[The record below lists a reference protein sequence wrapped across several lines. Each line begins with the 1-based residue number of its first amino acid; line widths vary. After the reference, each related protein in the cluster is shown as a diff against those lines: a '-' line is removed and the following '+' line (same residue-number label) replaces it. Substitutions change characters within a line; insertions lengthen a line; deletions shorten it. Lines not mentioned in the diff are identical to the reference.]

1 MNTFFKKKILLIYFT
16 QRGREQERERHINM
30 WLPLTH
36 PLLGTWP
43 ATQACD
49 LTGNPTGDPLVCR
62 PVLNPLS
69 YTSQGEHILII
80 DNLNTTAEVYALKKW
95 QVCQTCLPLSRFT
108 PQWQL
113 LLIIKCLSFPST
125 LENFFN
131 LKKIITSKEQGPCLH
146 VFLFLHWT
154 SCTATSLKTF
164 VSFCRGILYKKCL
177 FWFLGQWSA
186 ERISIGRCFND

>member
-1 MNTFFKKKILLIYFT
+1 MCGCLWSTPYWGPGP
-16 QRGREQERERHINM
+16 QPNM
-30 WLPLTH
+30 CSDWESNWRPFGL
-36 PLLGTWP
+36 
-43 ATQACD
+43 QACAQSSE
-49 LTGNPTGDPLVCR
+49 LHQPRWTY
-62 PVLNPLS
+62 S
-69 YTSQGEHILII
+69 YYRQ
-80 DNLNTTAEVYALKKW
+80 LNTTAEVYALKKW

-154 SCTATSLKTF
+154 SCTETSLKTF